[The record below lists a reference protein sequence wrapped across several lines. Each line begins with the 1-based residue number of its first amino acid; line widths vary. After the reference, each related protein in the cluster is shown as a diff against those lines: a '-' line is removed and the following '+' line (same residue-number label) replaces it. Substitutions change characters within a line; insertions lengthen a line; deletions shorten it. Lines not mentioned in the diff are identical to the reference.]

1 MVFSDQNGFKMPS
14 SVLLPLI
21 TAVDKIQEDDN
32 KPDFDWA
39 SVDFVT
45 DRNGLR
51 KLLRWIDG
59 TATRSFRI
67 DMQLAG
73 KRSVLLNRWERRNRE
88 RGSGFTYGFNFEE
101 ASTKAAKGCE
111 ESTGHHRIV
120 KYVSQL
126 LSRGPWH

>member
-1 MVFSDQNGFKMPS
+1 MPS
-14 SVLLPLI
+14 ATLLPLI
-21 TAVDKIQEDDN
+21 TAVDKIAEEEY
-32 KPDFDWA
+32 KPSFDWA

-59 TATRSFRI
+59 TATKSFRI

-73 KRSVLLNRWERRNRE
+73 THSVLLNRWERRTRE
-88 RGSGFTYGFNFEE
+88 ELSGFTYGFNFEK
-101 ASTKAAKGCE
+101 ASTKVTTGCE

-120 KYVSQL
+120 KYVSL
-126 LSRGPWH
+126 FLPSSIYVSNPLPSGP